1 MNGLTREEVNA
12 SVDGG
17 IHSLI
22 DRGVEE
28 IAINAHSLVDAKPRA
43 GRMLMRVAVLT
54 NYLRAI
60 EEELPKLQ
68 TLVNAQYAVAIDQ
81 SSGKNITEK
90 KVQAEAS
97 TVYSDAVEKKALL
110 DAEQSWVKNYIKIF
124 DNAHIMYRQ
133 YSNTRD

>member
-1 MNGLTREEVNA
+1 MDKMTREEVNA
-12 SVDGG
+12 SVEGG
-17 IHSLI
+17 VQCLVT
-22 DRGVEE
+22 RGVEE
-28 IAINAHSLVDAKPRA
+28 IAVNAHSLADAKPRA

-68 TLVNAQYAVAIDQ
+68 TLVNAQYAVAIQ
-81 SSGKNITEK
+81 AALGKNITEK
-90 KVQAEAS
+90 KVDAEAS
-97 TVYSDAVEKKALL
+97 KVYTDAVERHAELE
-110 DAEQSWVKNYIKIF
+110 AEQNWVKNFIKIF